1 MKGLSK
7 QEVEKSRQK
16 YGDNIIHEAEPETFF
31 DKLKGSLDD
40 PMIKLLIAIAMIM
53 IVLSFFGGAEI
64 TEIIGI
70 VLSIAIVSIVSA
82 RTEMASDNEYR
93 KLKDCTKKDVCKVY
107 RDGKVEEIIIDDLVV
122 GDHVILQFG
131 DKIPADGVLI
141 VGELSVD
148 NSS

>member
-40 PMIKLLIAIAMIM
+40 PMIKLLIAIAVIM

-70 VLSIAIVSIVSA
+70 VLSIAIVSIV
-82 RTEMASDNEYR
+82 TEYVPSSKSTE
-93 KLKDCTKKDVCKVY
+93 LP
-107 RDGKVEEIIIDDLVV
+107 GKY
-122 GDHVILQFG
+122 F
-131 DKIPADGVLI
+131 
-141 VGELSVD
+141 
-148 NSS
+148 NSWEPS